1 MQQGRWSGGAT
12 GSSSFLFGI
21 ERRDRTVYFSGLRN
35 GEREN
40 FFGAVIASEPVDQ
53 TLMLSNLDS
62 GASGQAMVDIAL
74 RGVTTSQHRVWAYVN
89 GTFAGELL
97 FGGQSQGQARFTLAM
112 SQLREGSNVLRF
124 VAQGGAGDVS
134 LVDYTRI
141 SYWHKFVA
149 DDNRLQLTVSG
160 GQQTTVS
167 GFTNSAI
174 RVIDV
179 TNPEAAEEIVARVEP
194 DKGVFSATFASTRS
208 GERKLLAI
216 TDDGAE
222 RPAGISA
229 NRASSLRAPNHTADL
244 VIITRRDFFP
254 AFEGL
259 AKLRASQGIK
269 SELIDAEDIY
279 DEFNFGNKSPQAVK
293 DFLQYAKTNWKRGPR
308 FVLLGADSSYDPK
321 NYLGFGDWDIA
332 PSKLIDTA
340 LMETASD
347 DWFVDF
353 NNDGLPELAVG
364 RLPARSLGEAT
375 AMVAKIIDYEH
386 SPSSEEVLL
395 VADVSDTYDFAQ
407 ANASLKSLI
416 PPNLRVNQI
425 DRASSDPAT
434 VRSLLLDAIN
444 RGQKVVSYAGH
455 GSITSWRGEFLTSED
470 ARLMENVHHPS
481 FFMLM
486 TCLNGY
492 GFDPILDSLSESLI
506 KTEGGAIAVWSSSG
520 MTHPDEQSAMNR
532 ALYGLL
538 FGKNA
543 RQKTIGEMV
552 VRAKEATSNSDIR
565 RTWILIGDPTTKV
578 R

>member
-1 MQQGRWSGGAT
+1 
-12 GSSSFLFGI
+12 
-21 ERRDRTVYFSGLRN
+21 
-35 GEREN
+35 
-40 FFGAVIASEPVDQ
+40 
-53 TLMLSNLDS
+53 MLSNLYS
-62 GASGQAMVDIAL
+62 GASGQATVDVAL
-74 RGVTTSQHRVWAYVN
+74 QGVTTRQHRVWAYVN

-97 FGGQSQGQARFTLAM
+97 FDGQSQGQARFALAM
-112 SQLREGSNVLRF
+112 SQLHEGSNVIRF
-124 VAQGGAGDVS
+124 VAQGGASDVS

-149 DDNRLQLTVSG
+149 DDNNLQLTVSG
-160 GQQTTVS
+160 GQQTTRS
-167 GFTNSAI
+167 GFTSSAI

-179 TNPEAAEEIVARVEP
+179 TNSDAPEEIVASVGP
-194 DKGVFSATFASTRS
+194 YKDVYSATFASARS

-216 TDDGAE
+216 TDDRAD
-222 RPAGISA
+222 RPAGISS
-229 NRASSLRAPNHTADL
+229 NRASSLRASNHAADL

-259 AKLRASQGIK
+259 ARLRASQGIK
-269 SELIDAEDIY
+269 SKLIDAEDIY

-308 FVLLGADSSYDPK
+308 FVLLGADSSYDPR
-321 NYLGFGDWDIA
+321 NYLGFGDWDLA
-332 PSKLIDTA
+332 PSKLLDTA

-353 NNDGLPELAVG
+353 NHDGLPELAVG

-375 AMVAKIIDYEH
+375 AMVAKIVGYEH
-386 SPSSEEVLL
+386 SPPSEEMLL
-395 VADVSDTYDFAQ
+395 IADVSDTYDFAR

-425 DRASSDPAT
+425 DRGSSDPAT

-444 RGQKVVSYAGH
+444 RGQKVVTYAGH
-455 GSITSWRGEFLTSED
+455 GSVTLWRGGVLTSED
-470 ARLMENVHHPS
+470 ARLMENVGHPS
-481 FFMLM
+481 FFTLM

-492 GFDPILDSLSESLI
+492 LFDPTLDSLAESLI
-506 KTEGGAIAVWSSSG
+506 KSQGGAIAVWSSSG
-520 MTHPDEQSAMNR
+520 MTDPDEQDAMNR

-538 FGKNA
+538 FGKDA
-543 RQKTIGEMV
+543 RKKTIGEMV
-552 VRAKEATSNSDIR
+552 VKAKEAISNSDIR
-565 RTWILIGDPTTKV
+565 RTWILIGDPTTKI